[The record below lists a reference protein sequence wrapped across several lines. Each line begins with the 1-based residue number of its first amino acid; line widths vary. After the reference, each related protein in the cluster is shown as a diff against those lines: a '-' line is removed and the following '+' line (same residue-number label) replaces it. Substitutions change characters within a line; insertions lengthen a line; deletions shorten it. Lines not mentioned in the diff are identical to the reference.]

1 MKTIVSVIIDFMTKT
16 KRNDLT
22 FDEIFNQVEKELSA
36 EWAKDTTQDFDDIIL
51 NKKGETYKLLT
62 IDGDFVRNDDGTF
75 KLKNL

>member
-1 MKTIVSVIIDFMTKT
+1 MKTIVSVIIDFMKKT

-22 FDEIFNQVEKELSA
+22 FDEIFNQVEKELSG